1 MGNEASGTSNMKFA
15 MNGCLILAA
24 RGGSNDELRQEIGG
38 DNMVE
43 FLSNSFHLSC
53 MTIFLSYKLL

>member
-1 MGNEASGTSNMKFA
+1 MKFA

-38 DNMVE
+38 DNIVE
-43 FLSNSFHLSC
+43 FLSNSLHLSC
-53 MTIFLSYKLL
+53 KTIFLS

>member
-1 MGNEASGTSNMKFA
+1 MKFA

-38 DNMVE
+38 DNIVE
-43 FLSNSFHLSC
+43 FLFNTLLLSC
-53 MTIFLSYKLL
+53 KTHILVLQVALVLQFGR